1 MGRRELN
8 QADVA
13 RRLGEN
19 EMWVYRRIRGK
30 QQITLADMHRI
41 AKALDIGVHELLP
54 SPEIAAGAADPGL
67 TARYIAMTVQSPIM
81 DRPKDNRPA
90 GRPLAGAGVGIGRTG
105 YLDRGG
111 RRGRDR

>member
-13 RRLGEN
+13 RKLGEN

-41 AKALDIGVHELLP
+41 AKALDVGVHDLMPDPDE
-54 SPEIAAGAADPGL
+54 AAKATDPGVTRRYPPL
-67 TARYIAMTVQSPIM
+67 TVRTEVP
-81 DRPKDNRPA
+81 DRPRDNRPK
-90 GRPLAGAGVGIGRTG
+90 GRPSAAVGGRTA
-105 YLDRGG
+105 YIDRP
-111 RRGRDR
+111 RRGRRD